1 MPNGAA
7 FRKDAE
13 TIKTVLGVAA
23 LLQNLFKSRRVE
35 EPDDHELIA
44 AREALNERLL
54 DMLERESLRKI
65 RFSNWD
71 NTPSYLR

>member
-1 MPNGAA
+1 M
-7 FRKDAE
+7 
-13 TIKTVLGVAA
+13 
-23 LLQNLFKSRRVE
+23 LQNLFKSRRVE
-35 EPDDHELIA
+35 ETDDHELVA

-65 RFSNWD
+65 RFMSPQ